1 MGGFRAKDADRE
13 RYVDIIE
20 AAYVDGQLSEQDR
33 ELRVSR
39 ALTAQTLDEL
49 DALTRDLQDRPAVVA
64 PRVATPTAAAPRA
77 AKLVIGGAF
86 AVIMIAVLLIFGAVG
101 LAFFSVAGGSDES
114 PTVVTS
120 GEDWA
125 VPVPAE
131 VDVAEAPSFAMTA
144 PEVRQFVRAYE
155 REFGTLEAYD
165 VGFYPT
171 RVGVQVPVRGSR
183 PRFERWTWDG
193 EWTQDTEAAG
203 VTGLSEVVDLGTLDV
218 RRLFA
223 NITTAKKSLRV
234 DRGKLT
240 HVVFH
245 RWQGEAPSVNVYIG
259 NSFGE
264 SGYLRTTPSGDVVRA
279 YPYDG

>member
-20 AAYVDGQLSEQDR
+20 AAYVDGQLGEQDR

-49 DALTRDLQDRPAVVA
+49 DALTRDLQDRPVPVA
-64 PRVATPTAAAPRA
+64 ARVDTPSAAAPRA
-77 AKLVIGGAF
+77 AKLVVGGAF
-86 AVIMIAVLLIFGAVG
+86 AVITLAVLLIFGAVG
-101 LAFFSVAGGSDES
+101 LALFSVTGESDES
-114 PTVVTS
+114 PAVVIS
-120 GEDWA
+120 GEA

-131 VDVAEAPSFAMTA
+131 VDVVEEQPSFAMTA
-144 PEVRQFVRAYE
+144 PEVGRFVRAYE
-155 REFGTLEAYD
+155 REFGTLDAYD

-193 EWTQDTEAAG
+193 EWTQDTEAAAVRG
-203 VTGLSEVVDLGTLDV
+203 PGEVIDLGALDL

-223 NITTAKKSLRV
+223 NIATARKTLRV
-234 DRGKLT
+234 ERGRLT
-240 HVVFH
+240 HVL
-245 RWQGEAPSVNVYIG
+245 VNDWSEVPTVNIYIG
-259 NSFGE
+259 NRFDE
-264 SGYLRTTPSGDVVRA
+264 SGYLKTTLSGEVLRSF
-279 YPYDG
+279 PHDG

>member
-1 MGGFRAKDADRE
+1 MGDFRAKDADRE

-20 AAYVDGQLSEQDR
+20 AAYVDGQLGEQDR

-49 DALTRDLQDRPAVVA
+49 DALTRDLQDRPVVVA
-64 PRVATPTAAAPRA
+64 PRVAPSTATPRA
-77 AKLVIGGAF
+77 ASLVVVGAV
-86 AVIMIAVLLIFGAVG
+86 AVIMLAVLLLLGAAG
-101 LAFFSVAGGSDES
+101 LALFSVGGESDES
-114 PTVVTS
+114 PTVVIS
-120 GEDWA
+120 GEA

-144 PEVRQFVRAYE
+144 PEVRQFLRAYE

-165 VGFYPT
+165 VGFYPM

-193 EWTQDTEAAG
+193 GWTQDTEAAG
-203 VTGLSEVVDLGTLDV
+203 VTGPREVVDLGTLDV
-218 RRLFA
+218 RRLFV
-223 NITTAKKSLRV
+223 NIATARKSLRV
-234 DRGKLT
+234 ERGRLT
-240 HVVFH
+240 HVLFH
-245 RWQGEAPSVNVYIG
+245 RWQGEAPSVNIYIG

-264 SGYLRTTPSGDVVRA
+264 SGYLRTTPPGDVVRA

>member
-20 AAYVDGQLSEQDR
+20 AAYVDGQLGEQDR

-49 DALTRDLQDRPAVVA
+49 DALTRDLQDRPVPVA
-64 PRVATPTAAAPRA
+64 ARVDTPSAAAPRA
-77 AKLVIGGAF
+77 AKLVVGGAF
-86 AVIMIAVLLIFGAVG
+86 AVITLAVLLIFGAVG
-101 LAFFSVAGGSDES
+101 LALFSVTGESDES
-114 PTVVTS
+114 PAVVIS
-120 GEDWA
+120 GEA

-131 VDVAEAPSFAMTA
+131 VDVVEEQPSFAMTA
-144 PEVRQFVRAYE
+144 PEVRRFVRAYE
-155 REFGTLEAYD
+155 REFGTLDAYD

-193 EWTQDTEAAG
+193 EWTQDTEAAAVRG
-203 VTGLSEVVDLGTLDV
+203 PGEVIDLGALDL

-223 NITTAKKSLRV
+223 NIATARKTLRV
-234 DRGKLT
+234 ERGRLT
-240 HVVFH
+240 HVL
-245 RWQGEAPSVNVYIG
+245 VNDWSEVPTVNIYIG
-259 NSFGE
+259 NRFDE
-264 SGYLRTTPSGDVVRA
+264 SGYLKTTLSGEVLRSF
-279 YPYDG
+279 PHDG

>member
-20 AAYVDGQLSEQDR
+20 AAYVDGQLGEQDR

-49 DALTRDLQDRPAVVA
+49 DALTRDLQDRPVPVA
-64 PRVATPTAAAPRA
+64 ARVDTPSAAAPRA
-77 AKLVIGGAF
+77 AKLVVGGAF
-86 AVIMIAVLLIFGAVG
+86 AVITVAVLLIFGAVG
-101 LAFFSVAGGSDES
+101 LALFSVTGESDES
-114 PTVVTS
+114 PAVVIS
-120 GEDWA
+120 GEA

-131 VDVAEAPSFAMTA
+131 VDVVEEQPSFAMTA
-144 PEVRQFVRAYE
+144 PEVRRFVRAYE
-155 REFGTLEAYD
+155 REFGTLDAYD

-171 RVGVQVPVRGSR
+171 RVGVKVPVRGSR

-203 VTGLSEVVDLGTLDV
+203 VTGPSELVDLGALDV

-223 NITTAKKSLRV
+223 NIATARKTLRV
-234 DRGKLT
+234 ERGELT
-240 HVVFH
+240 HVLFH
-245 RWQGEAPSVNVYIG
+245 QWQGEDPSVDIHIG
-259 NSFGE
+259 NTFGE
-264 SGYLRTTPSGDVVRA
+264 GGYLKTTPAGGVVRSF
-279 YPYDG
+279 PHDG

>member
-20 AAYVDGQLSEQDR
+20 AAYVDGQLGEQDR

-49 DALTRDLQDRPAVVA
+49 DALTRDLQDRPVPVA
-64 PRVATPTAAAPRA
+64 ARVDTPSAAAPRA
-77 AKLVIGGAF
+77 AKLVVGGAF
-86 AVIMIAVLLIFGAVG
+86 AVITVAVLLIFGAVG
-101 LAFFSVAGGSDES
+101 LALFSVTGESDES
-114 PTVVTS
+114 PAVVIS
-120 GEDWA
+120 GEA

-131 VDVAEAPSFAMTA
+131 VDVVEEQPSFAMTA
-144 PEVRQFVRAYE
+144 PEVRRFVRAYE
-155 REFGTLEAYD
+155 REFGTLDAYD

-193 EWTQDTEAAG
+193 EWTQDTEAAAVRG
-203 VTGLSEVVDLGTLDV
+203 PGEVIDLGALDL

-223 NITTAKKSLRV
+223 NIATARKTLRV
-234 DRGKLT
+234 ERGRLT
-240 HVVFH
+240 HVL
-245 RWQGEAPSVNVYIG
+245 VNDWSEVPTVNIYIG
-259 NSFGE
+259 NRFDE
-264 SGYLRTTPSGDVVRA
+264 SGYLKTTLSGEVLRSF
-279 YPYDG
+279 PHDG